1 MHLVWMC
8 KYVKIVIHALPCD
21 IVLICGNTADVV
33 KGNPHDVGKVGNN
46 SQIFNDSLL

>member
-1 MHLVWMC
+1 MW

-21 IVLICGNTADVV
+21 IVLICGNMVDVV
-33 KGNPHDVGKVGNN
+33 WGKPNYVVKVGTTN